1 MAVYGKVTNARI
13 LVCFILSNSVIFC
26 ASAKGYKYPYSS
38 FKERDPL
45 KPLINERGEVLI
57 KEKKGIGN
65 FILQGIMYSPK
76 ESQVIINNEVFK
88 EGDTVEGYRIKKIDA
103 YKVIF
108 EKNGEEF
115 VLKWGG

>member
-1 MAVYGKVTNARI
+1 VVKHKGIKGAQILACLILFSAVV
-13 LVCFILSNSVIFC
+13 F
-26 ASAKGYKYPYSS
+26 SAPAKDYKYPYSS
-38 FKERDPL
+38 FKERDPFR
-45 KPLINERGEVLI
+45 PPVNERGEILI
-57 KEKKGIGN
+57 KEKKGMGD
-65 FILQGIMYSPK
+65 FVLQGIMYSPK